1 MQTSHQPTKFP
12 EGTEK
17 WGYKLSKLTTKTKRL
32 FIFKLY
38 LKCSNSHLSAWVNKS
53 VGGLVVSPTH
63 TCAFQSGDN
72 APLPHPMA
80 PKPLYKNRQ
89 KIHLKTKITYVLEQI
104 HFNSLHKTKR

>member
-32 FIFKLY
+32 FIFKL
-38 LKCSNSHLSAWVNKS
+38 CSNIAILIFLLGLIKVW
-53 VGGLVVSPTH
+53 GGLVVSPTH
-63 TCAFQSGDN
+63 TYAFQSGDN